1 MHLIRCNFETS
12 RRGGGGGETPSR
24 EQELQSIR
32 GLLKKHASKI
42 VVSEAIELLPEEVP
56 LASVED
62 ILESIMQQQADR
74 VRNVQVLP
82 K

>member
-12 RRGGGGGETPSR
+12 RRGGETEPSR

-32 GLLKKHASKI
+32 GLLKKHSSKI
-42 VVSEAIELLPEEVP
+42 VVSEAIELLPEDVP

-62 ILESIMQQQADR
+62 ILENIMQQQADK
-74 VRNVQVLP
+74 VRNVQVS
-82 K
+82 